1 MRRKRET
8 AVGFLLNLHKDET
21 MVQLFFLPEVREFC
35 KDFARPGLHNSF
47 ARLRTR
53 CYILQQ
59 RCNVL
64 HNSFGLRNNTDTNSD
79 THLDT

>member
-1 MRRKRET
+1 MNEAKGRDC

-21 MVQLFFLPEVREFC
+21 MVQ
-35 KDFARPGLHNSF
+35 NSF
-47 ARLRTR
+47 ACDSLHHSFAQLVSTTTNR

-64 HNSFGLRNNTDTNSD
+64 HNSFGLRNNTDTKSD